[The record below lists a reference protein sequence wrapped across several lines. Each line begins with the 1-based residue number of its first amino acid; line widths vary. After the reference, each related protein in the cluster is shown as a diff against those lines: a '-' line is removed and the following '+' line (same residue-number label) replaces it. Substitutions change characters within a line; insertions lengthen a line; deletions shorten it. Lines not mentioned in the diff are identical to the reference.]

1 MLKHLKNPE
10 VNHPQFINTM
20 LRTKA
25 LFVHIPKTAGISVR
39 KGLFNSGGSYHY
51 SFQNYESIYK
61 PSFIKKAFKFTFVRH
76 PLSRVYS
83 SYNYLKKGGSNIV
96 DRLFYETHMSN
107 FKNFEDFINNGLIKQ
122 EVIQRFIHFRTQ
134 KSFLVNCRHEISMDY
149 IGKLE
154 TLETDYNHIKN
165 KLKVAG
171 ELPNLN
177 SNKENNTTV
186 KDLQITDQTLM
197 NIFCL
202 YEDDYLIFN
211 YAWNNTK

>member
-1 MLKHLKNPE
+1 MKQLKNPE
-10 VNHPQFINTM
+10 NNFPEFIKTM
-20 LRTKA
+20 VKKNA
-25 LFVHIPKTAGISVR
+25 LFVHIPKTAGISVK

-51 SFQNYESIYK
+51 SFENYENIYK

-76 PLSRVYS
+76 PVSRVYS
-83 SYNYLKKGGSNIV
+83 SYNYLKKGGSNVI
-96 DRLFYETHMSN
+96 DRTFYEVHMAA
-107 FKNFEDFINNGLIKQ
+107 FRDFEDFINNGLTKQ
-122 EVIQRFIHFRTQ
+122 EVIQKFIHFRTQ
-134 KSFLVNCRHEISMDY
+134 KSFLVNCRNEISMDY

-154 TLETDYNHIKN
+154 TLENDYNYIKN

-202 YEDDYLIFN
+202 YEDDYQIFN
-211 YAWNNTK
+211 YAWNEIK

>member
-1 MLKHLKNPE
+1 MFNKLKNPE
-10 VNHPQFINTM
+10 NNFPEFIKTM
-20 LRTKA
+20 VKKNA
-25 LFVHIPKTAGISVR
+25 LFVHIPKTAGISVK

-51 SFQNYESIYK
+51 SFENYENIYK

-76 PLSRVYS
+76 PVSRVYS
-83 SYNYLKKGGSNIV
+83 SYNYLKKGGSNVI
-96 DRLFYETHMSN
+96 DRTFYEVHMAA
-107 FKNFEDFINNGLIKQ
+107 FRDFEDFINNGLTKQ
-122 EVIQRFIHFRTQ
+122 EVIQKFIHFRTQ
-134 KSFLVNCRHEISMDY
+134 KSFLVNCRNEISMDY

-154 TLETDYNHIKN
+154 TLENDYNYIKN

-202 YEDDYLIFN
+202 YEDDYQIFN
-211 YAWNNTK
+211 YAWNEIK